1 MTNEERAQLIGELR
15 GIVENRAKLAEDVKE
30 ILKAEIPKLV
40 AEATRG
46 LRPPS
51 LADVQEF
58 VTAEDL
64 RRGGGNLPPGVESP
78 VPSSL
83 RGRGIEYVVGSPQST
98 PVLRML
104 KQPLFDTLI
113 VPESGI
119 STEAEISLFVDRKH
133 FPDGTQKFRRHCNL
147 TNDGSMGY
155 PVEYDLT
162 SLELRF
168 EKWAHADD
176 VRRVLRGMHLS
187 WYFGQNTPW
196 LRLAGSGFK
205 PLIVLP
211 HEVESMEEDVRR
223 QIAAFAETGVWPAW
237 THDMTANLPQPA
249 DGPVLSKPGAR
260 RISSTES
267 FRCGVEINTGG
278 ELHAPVTMKVLMQD
292 TLYGQI

>member
-1 MTNEERAQLIGELR
+1 MTNEESAALVSELR

-40 AEATRG
+40 AEATKGLMPPPLAG
-46 LRPPS
+46 LREFITA
-51 LADVQEF
+51 ADLEP
-58 VTAEDL
+58 
-64 RRGGGNLPPGVESP
+64 GGGLPPGAESP
-78 VPSSL
+78 IPRSL
-83 RGRGIEYVVGSPQST
+83 RGRGIEYVVGTPPFT
-98 PVLRML
+98 PVLRAL

-113 VPESGI
+113 VPEEGI
-119 STEAEISLFVDRKH
+119 SSEAEIQLFTDRNL
-133 FPDGTQKFRRHCNL
+133 FPNGSRKFRRHCNL
-147 TNDGSMGY
+147 SQDGSLGY

-168 EKWAHADD
+168 EKWAHPDD

-211 HEVESMEEDVRR
+211 HEVESMEEEVRK

-278 ELHAPVTMKVLMQD
+278 ELHAPVTLKVLMQD
-292 TLYGQI
+292 TMYAPI